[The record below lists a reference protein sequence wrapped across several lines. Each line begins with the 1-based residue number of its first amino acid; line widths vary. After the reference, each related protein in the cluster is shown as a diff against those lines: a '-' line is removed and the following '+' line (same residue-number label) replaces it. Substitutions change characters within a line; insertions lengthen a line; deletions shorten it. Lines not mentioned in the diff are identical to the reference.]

1 MVTLTPP
8 LTFLPTDR
16 APTGGTFTDCS
27 LYRNPASNN
36 TLAAGCHL
44 SAWHGEEY
52 VRLGLSTS
60 CHCEETKKLSWSDN
74 GHSRVYFNNRVKKNC
89 G

>member
-27 LYRNPASNN
+27 LYRNSTNNN

-44 SAWHGEEY
+44 SAWLGDGEE
-52 VRLGLSTS
+52 
-60 CHCEETKKLSWSDN
+60 SD
-74 GHSRVYFNNRVKKNC
+74 SVLPQAAIVKKPRN
-89 G
+89 